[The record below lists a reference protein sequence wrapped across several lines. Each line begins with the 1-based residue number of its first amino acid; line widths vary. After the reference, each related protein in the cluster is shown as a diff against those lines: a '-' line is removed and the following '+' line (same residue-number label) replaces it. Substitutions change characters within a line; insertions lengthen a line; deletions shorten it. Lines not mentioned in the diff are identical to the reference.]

1 MQQHADS
8 IIRVN
13 GSRADGGEGPRGPCY
28 LLQTVMNESRKRR
41 PNSICGNDGQILYAC
56 LHRLLVLHPAVFLVH
71 YLTLMSMTSVFAVST
86 SHTLT
91 RTSHSVVVPFTRI
104 IFPAFNVSEAHAHST
119 EKKPHRWPELR
130 AGGKPQSHLFF
141 AHADFFSEEPNYQ
154 PNGFRKAAYPQY
166 ILSEYGYLG
175 RGHRRVAPSCV
186 VRCVRMWF
194 PSPDGYYMGY
204 KSE

>member
-56 LHRLLVLHPAVFLVH
+56 LHRLLVLHPAVFLMH

-86 SHTLT
+86 SHALT

-104 IFPAFNVSEAHAHST
+104 IFPAFNVFGAHAHST
-119 EKKPHRWPELR
+119 QKKTTWPELR

-141 AHADFFSEEPNYQ
+141 
-154 PNGFRKAAYPQY
+154 GAA
-166 ILSEYGYLG
+166 
-175 RGHRRVAPSCV
+175 
-186 VRCVRMWF
+186 
-194 PSPDGYYMGY
+194 
-204 KSE
+204 